1 MSAGSIQS
9 AEDLKGNGN
18 IAFKNDK
25 LNEAI
30 DCYTE
35 ALALNPEK
43 KLKATIY
50 RNRAMVRLRMDDFE
64 GCEMDATQALEF
76 DGADAKALY
85 RRALAREKMENYA
98 GAVMDARSA
107 LRLEPKNR
115 QVFRLTY
122 NAEENMSII
131 EMLQRILKL
140 SEEKKKAAMSTE
152 NRVSD
157 MNKLAFDDGNLEQRA
172 TAMNNLLVLSRES
185 ETGASRV
192 WNDGKIIE
200 TLLKIIDSNSANEAV
215 MVAAARILDELVKN
229 SSRAVHLMESLGMRR
244 ICRLMGKCA
253 YSQYH
258 DACGVIIQRLFN
270 ALAKMN
276 HEKEIKP
283 DPEICEANKVFIIR
297 LILELEEMLTDVNV
311 AAPVRDITIDLLLKN
326 LMHMDG
332 GLPRGWSWRFVE
344 DRGLLKLLDVS
355 TQIPEQCDYSVTAE
369 TRQHLAICLA
379 RLYDDMVFDTRRQ
392 IFKERVDAFFNNL
405 LSDIAKPEVK
415 VKLACMLIT
424 LLQGPVDVGL
434 NLVTNDQITNLMLE
448 MASSDDNLQQSTAA
462 ELIVHTVSKHERA
475 TTILKFGIPVLRK
488 LYDSKDD
495 MVKVRALV
503 GLCKCASAGGDDTA
517 KQTMQEGSTLKLA
530 QTCKKFLL
538 DVNRYSVEV
547 RRFACEGLSY
557 LTLDADVKEW
567 IAEDSLLLQSLL
579 CLAKSA
585 GSLCVYALASIYVN
599 LTNSYEKP
607 KIDEELV
614 KLAQFAKHHVP
625 ETHPKDT
632 EDYVERRV
640 RLLVADGATTACIAI
655 SKTESRNALELL
667 ARAMLAF
674 TEFPD
679 LRGQILS
686 EGGAKLCLHLAKDA
700 TPEGKIKA
708 AHAIARL
715 GSQVDPSVAFPG
727 QRAYEVIRPLIELL
741 HPDIEGRP
749 NYDALL
755 TLTNLASM
763 SDSVRRRM
771 IKERVVPKAEEYWFM
786 TDHAQLRAAAAEL
799 FLNLLF
805 CEDFFNDIVRLFC
818 GKFSMFQPGTDRLKL
833 WVLYSAEEDERL
845 AVASSAGFAILTES
859 EEACKRIIDEIKSW
873 PEVLNDI
880 CMSGNVEIQR
890 RGLIGIANMVQ
901 SSEKVACEIFASEI
915 FRVLIAITKL
925 KNKDR
930 EPAQKEARRAL
941 DAAIKWGI
949 IRPTDREIYER
960 NTGIST
966 VPEE

>member
-1 MSAGSIQS
+1 MNAGSIQS
-9 AEDLKGNGN
+9 AESLKDKGN
-18 IAFKNDK
+18 IAFKNDQ

-35 ALALNPEK
+35 ALELEPEK
-43 KLKATIY
+43 KLKSIIY
-50 RNRAMVRLRMDDFE
+50 RNRAMVRLKMDDFE
-64 GCEMDATQALEF
+64 GCEMDATRALEI

-85 RRALAREKMENYA
+85 RRALAREKMENYN
-98 GAVMDARSA
+98 GAVMDAREA

-115 QVFRLTY
+115 
-122 NAEENMSII
+122 SIT
-131 EMLQRILKL
+131 EMLQRMMKL
-140 SEEKKKAAMSTE
+140 CEEKKKAAMSMD
-152 NRVSD
+152 NRVNN
-157 MNKLAFDDGNLEQRA
+157 MNNLAFNDGDLEQRT

-185 ETGASRV
+185 ETGASRI
-192 WNDGKIIE
+192 WNDGKIVE
-200 TLLKIIDSNSANEAV
+200 ALLKVIDDNSANEAIV
-215 MVAAARILDELVKN
+215 VAAARVLDELLKN
-229 SSRAVHLMESLGMRR
+229 SSRVMYLVESLGIRR
-244 ICRLMGKCA
+244 ICRLMEKCP
-253 YSQYH
+253 YSQYL
-258 DACGVIIQRLFN
+258 DACSVIIQRLFN

-276 HEKEIKP
+276 QKKEIKP
-283 DPEICEANKVFIIR
+283 DPEICEANKIHIIR
-297 LILELEEMLTDVNV
+297 LILELEEILTDVNV
-311 AAPVRDITIDLLLKN
+311 TAPVRDTSIDLLLKN

-344 DRGLLKLLDVS
+344 DRGLLKLLHVS
-355 TQIPEQCDYSVTAE
+355 TQLPEQCEYPVTAE
-369 TRQHLAICLA
+369 TRQHLAVCLT
-379 RLYDDMVFDTRRQ
+379 RLYDDMIFDTRRQ

-405 LSDIAKPEVK
+405 LNDIAKPEVK
-415 VKLACMLIT
+415 VKLASMLIT
-424 LLQGPVDVGL
+424 LLQGPVDVGI
-434 NLVTNDQITNLMLE
+434 NLVTNDRITALMLE
-448 MASSDDNLQQSTAA
+448 MATSDDKLQQSTAA

-503 GLCKCASAGGDDTA
+503 GLCKCASAGGDDA
-517 KQTMQEGSTLKLA
+517 ARQTMQEGSSLKLA

-538 DVNRYSVEV
+538 DVDRYTVEV

-567 IAEDSLLLQSLL
+567 IAEDALLLQALL

-585 GSLCVYALASIYVN
+585 GSLCVYTLASIYVN

-632 EDYVERRV
+632 DDCVERRV
-640 RLLVADGATTACIAI
+640 RLLVADGATAACVAI
-655 SKTESRNALELL
+655 SKTESKNALELL

-674 TEFPD
+674 TEYPD

-686 EGGAKLCLHLAKDA
+686 EGGAKLCLQLAKNA
-700 TPEGKIKA
+700 TAEGKIKA

-715 GSQVDPSVAFPG
+715 GSQVDPSIAFPG

-771 IKERVVPKAEEYWFM
+771 LKERVISRAEEYWYM

-805 CEDFFNDIVRLFC
+805 CEDFFKEIVR
-818 GKFSMFQPGTDRLKL
+818 PGTDRLKL

-845 AVASSAGFAILTES
+845 ALASSAGFAILTES
-859 EEACKRIIDEIKSW
+859 EEACKRIIDEMKSW
-873 PEVLNDI
+873 PDVLNEI
-880 CMSGNVEIQR
+880 CMSENVEIQR
-890 RGLIGIANMVQ
+890 RGLIGIANMMQ
-901 SSEKVACEIFASEI
+901 SSEKVASEIVASEL
-915 FRVLIAITKL
+915 FRILVAITKL
-925 KNKDR
+925 KTKER
-930 EPAQKEARRAL
+930 ELAQKEARRAL
-941 DAAIKWGI
+941 DAAVNWGI
-949 IRPTDREIYER
+949 IRPTDREIYEQ

-966 VPEE
+966 VREE

>member
-1 MSAGSIQS
+1 MNNSNIRS
-9 AEDLKGNGN
+9 AEDLKEDGN
-18 IAFKNDK
+18 IAFKNGQLK
-25 LNEAI
+25 EAI

-35 ALALNPEK
+35 ALELNPEK
-43 KLKATIY
+43 ILKSTIY

-76 DGADAKALY
+76 DGADAKAFY
-85 RRALAREKMENYA
+85 RRALAREKMENYS
-98 GAVMDARSA
+98 GAIMDARSA
-107 LRLEPKNR
+107 LRLEPKNSGI
-115 QVFRLTY
+115 V
-122 NAEENMSII
+122 

-140 SEEKKKAAMSTE
+140 TEEKKKAAMSME
-152 NRVSD
+152 NRVND
-157 MNKLAFDDGNLEQRA
+157 MNKIAFGDGDLEQRA

-185 ETGASRV
+185 ETGASRI
-192 WNDGKIIE
+192 WNNGKIIE
-200 TLLKIIDSNSANEAV
+200 ILLKIIDGDSANEAIV
-215 MVAAARILDELVKN
+215 VAAVRVLGELMKN
-229 SSRAVHLMESLGMRR
+229 SSRAMYLVENLGMRR
-244 ICRLMGKCA
+244 ICRLMEKCA
-253 YSQYH
+253 YPEYI
-258 DACGVIIQRLFN
+258 DACDVIIQRIFN

-276 HEKEIKP
+276 REKEMKP
-283 DPEICEANKVFIIR
+283 DPEICEANKLYIIQ
-297 LILELEEMLTDVNV
+297 LILELEEMLTDVDL
-311 AAPVRDITIDLLLKN
+311 AAPLRDSTIDLLLKN

-344 DRGLLKLLDVS
+344 DRGLLKLLHVS
-355 TQIPEQCDYSVTAE
+355 TQTPEQCEYPVTAE
-369 TRQHLAICLA
+369 TRQHLAVCLT

-392 IFKERVDAFFNNL
+392 IFKEKVDAFFNNL
-405 LSDIAKPEVK
+405 LNDIGKQEVK

-424 LLQGPVDVGL
+424 LLQGPVDVGI
-434 NLVTNDQITNLMLE
+434 NLVTNDRITALMLE
-448 MASSDDNLQQSTAA
+448 MASSDNSLQQSIAA

-495 MVKVRALV
+495 MVKVKALV
-503 GLCKCASAGGDDTA
+503 GLCKCASAGGDDAA
-517 KQTMQEGSTLKLA
+517 KQTMQEGSSLKLA

-538 DVNRYSVEV
+538 NVNRYSKEV

-567 IAEDSLLLQSLL
+567 IAEDSLLLQALL
-579 CLAKSA
+579 CLAKDA
-585 GSLCVYALASIYVN
+585 GSLCVYTLASIYVN

-607 KIDEELV
+607 KINEELV

-632 EDYVERRV
+632 DDCVERRV

-686 EGGAKLCLHLAKDA
+686 EGGAKLCLHLAKEA

-715 GSQVDPSVAFPG
+715 GSQVDPAMAFPG

-771 IKERVVPKAEEYWFM
+771 IKERVIPKAEEYWFM

-805 CEDFFNDIVRLFC
+805 CEDFFKEVIR
-818 GKFSMFQPGTDRLKL
+818 PGTDRLKL
-833 WVLYSAEEDERL
+833 WVLYSTEEDERL
-845 AVASSAGFAILTES
+845 ALASSAGFAILTES
-859 EEACKRIIDEIKSW
+859 EEACKRIIDEMKSW
-873 PEVLNDI
+873 PEILNDI
-880 CMSGNVEIQR
+880 CMSENVEIQR

-901 SSEKVACEIFASEI
+901 SSEKVACEIVASEI
-915 FRVLIAITKL
+915 FRVLIAITKI

-941 DAAIKWGI
+941 DAAVKWGI

>member
-1 MSAGSIQS
+1 MNTDNIQS
-9 AEDLKGNGN
+9 AEELKDNGN
-18 IAFKNDK
+18 NAFKNGQ

-30 DCYTE
+30 NCYTE
-35 ALALNPEK
+35 ALALNPDK
-43 KLKATIY
+43 KLKSIIY
-50 RNRAMVRLRMDDFE
+50 RNRAMIRLRMDDFE

-85 RRALAREKMENYA
+85 RRALAREKMENYS
-98 GAVMDARSA
+98 GAIVDARNA
-107 LRLEPKNR
+107 LKLEPKNST
-115 QVFRLTY
+115 V
-122 NAEENMSII
+122 ID
-131 EMLQRILKL
+131 MLHRMMQL
-140 SEEKKKAAMSTE
+140 SEEKKKAAMSME
-152 NRVSD
+152 NRVNA
-157 MNKLAFDDGNLEQRA
+157 MNKLAFSDGNMEQRV

-185 ETGASRV
+185 ETGASLV
-192 WNDGKIIE
+192 WNDGKIVE
-200 TLLKIIDSNSANEAV
+200 TLLKIIDDNSTNEAIV
-215 MVAAARILDELVKN
+215 IAAARVLDELVKS
-229 SSRAVHLMESLGMRR
+229 SSRVMHLVENLGIRR
-244 ICRLMGKCA
+244 ICRLMEKCA
-253 YSQYH
+253 YPQYF
-258 DACGVIIQRLFN
+258 DACSIIIQRLFN

-276 HEKEIKP
+276 QEKEIKP
-283 DPEICEANKVFIIR
+283 DPEICEANKVHIIR
-297 LILELEEMLTDVNV
+297 LILELEEMLTDVNI
-311 AAPVRDITIDLLLKN
+311 AAPLRDITIDLLLKN

-344 DRGLLKLLDVS
+344 DRGLLKLLHIS
-355 TQIPEQCDYSVTAE
+355 TQLPEQCDYPVTAE
-369 TRQHLAICLA
+369 TRQHLAICLT

-392 IFKERVDAFFNNL
+392 IFKERVDVFFNNL
-405 LSDIAKPEVK
+405 LNDIVKPEVK

-424 LLQGPVDVGL
+424 LLQGPVDVGI
-434 NLVTNDQITNLMLE
+434 NLVTNDQITALMLE

-495 MVKVRALV
+495 MVKIRALV

-567 IAEDSLLLQSLL
+567 IAEDSLLLQALL

-599 LTNSYEKP
+599 LTNSYDKP

-632 EDYVERRV
+632 DDYVERRV

-674 TEFPD
+674 TEFSD

-686 EGGAKLCLHLAKDA
+686 EGGAKLCLHLAKNA
-700 TPEGKIKA
+700 TPVGKIKA

-715 GSQVDPSVAFPG
+715 GSQVDPAIAFPG
-727 QRAYEVIRPLIELL
+727 QRVYEVIRPLIELL

-763 SDSVRRRM
+763 NDSIRRRM
-771 IKERVVPKAEEYWFM
+771 IKERVVSKTEEYWFM

-799 FLNLLF
+799 LLNLLF
-805 CEDFFNDIVRLFC
+805 CEDFFNEIVR
-818 GKFSMFQPGTDRLKL
+818 SGTDRLKL

-845 AVASSAGFAILTES
+845 ALASSGGFAILTEN
-859 EEACKRIIDEIKSW
+859 EAACKRIIDELKSW
-873 PEVLNDI
+873 PEVLKDI
-880 CMSGNVEIQR
+880 CMSENIEVQR
-890 RGLIGIANMVQ
+890 RGLIGVANMMQ
-901 SSEKVACEIFASEI
+901 SSEKVACEIVASEI

-925 KNKDR
+925 KDKDR
-930 EPAQKEARRAL
+930 VPAQEEARRAL
-941 DAAIKWGI
+941 DAAVKWGI

-960 NTGIST
+960 NTGICT

>member
-1 MSAGSIQS
+1 MNSSSIES
-9 AEDLKGNGN
+9 AENLKDSGN
-18 IAFKNDK
+18 IAFKNGQ

-43 KLKATIY
+43 ALKSTIY
-50 RNRAMVRLRMDDFE
+50 RNRAMVRLRLDDFE

-76 DGADAKALY
+76 DGADGKALY
-85 RRALAREKMENYA
+85 RRALAREKMENYS
-98 GAVMDARSA
+98 GAVMDARKLSNM
-107 LRLEPKNR
+107 RLSNCEKLIKNH
-115 QVFRLTY
+115 FFILS
-122 NAEENMSII
+122 SII

-140 SEEKKKAAMSTE
+140 SEEKKKAAMSME
-152 NRVSD
+152 NRVNN
-157 MNKLAFDDGNLEQRA
+157 MNKLAFSDGNLEQRV
-172 TAMNNLLVLSRES
+172 TALNNLLVLSRES
-185 ETGASRV
+185 ETGASYV
-192 WNDGKIIE
+192 WDGGKIVE
-200 TLLKIIDSNSANEAV
+200 ALVKIIDDNLTNESIV
-215 MVAAARILDELVKN
+215 VAAARVLDELMKN
-229 SSRAVHLMESLGMRR
+229 SSRAMFLVENLEIRR
-244 ICRLMGKCA
+244 ICRLMEKCV
-253 YSQYH
+253 YPHYL
-258 DACGVIIQRLFN
+258 DACSIIIQRLFN

-276 HEKEIKP
+276 QEKEIKP
-283 DPEICEANKVFIIR
+283 DPEICEANKIYIVR
-297 LILELEEMLTDVNV
+297 LILEMEEMLTDVNV
-311 AAPVRDITIDLLLKN
+311 AAPPRDVTIDLLLKN

-344 DRGLLKLLDVS
+344 DRGLLKLMHVS
-355 TQIPEQCDYSVTAE
+355 TQIPEQCEYPVTAE
-369 TRQHLAICLA
+369 TRQHLAVCLA

-392 IFKERVDAFFNNL
+392 IFKERVDTFFNNL
-405 LSDIAKPEVK
+405 LNDIAEPKVK
-415 VKLACMLIT
+415 VKLACLLIT
-424 LLQGPVDVGL
+424 LLQGPVDVGI
-434 NLVTNDQITNLMLE
+434 NLVTNDQVTALMFE
-448 MASSDDNLQQSTAA
+448 MASSDDSLQQSTAA

-488 LYDSKDD
+488 LYDSKDY

-503 GLCKCASAGGDDTA
+503 GLCKCASAGGDDAA
-517 KQTMQEGSTLKLA
+517 KQTMQEGSALKLA

-567 IAEDSLLLQSLL
+567 IAEDPLLLQALL

-585 GSLCVYALASIYVN
+585 GPLCVYALASIYVN

-632 EDYVERRV
+632 DDYVERRV
-640 RLLVADGATTACIAI
+640 RLLVADGATAACIAI

-674 TEFPD
+674 TEFSD

-686 EGGAKLCLHLAKDA
+686 EGGAKLCLYLTKNA
-700 TPEGKIKA
+700 TSEGKIKA

-727 QRAYEVIRPLIELL
+727 QRAYEVIRPLIGLL
-741 HPDIEGRP
+741 HPDIDGRS

-771 IKERVVPKAEEYWFM
+771 IKERVVSKAEEYWFM
-786 TDHAQLRAAAAEL
+786 TDHALLRAAAAEL

-805 CEDFFNDIVRLFC
+805 CDDYFKEIVR
-818 GKFSMFQPGTDRLKL
+818 PGTDKLKL
-833 WVLYSAEEDERL
+833 WVLYSTEEDERL
-845 AVASSAGFAILTES
+845 ALASSAGFAILTES
-859 EEACKRIIDEIKSW
+859 EEACKRIIDEMKSW
-873 PEVLNDI
+873 PEILKDI
-880 CMSGNVEIQR
+880 CMSANIEVQR

-901 SSEKVACEIFASEI
+901 SSKKVACEVVASEI
-915 FRVLIAITKL
+915 FRILIAITKL

-966 VPEE
+966 VPEG

>member
-1 MSAGSIQS
+1 MSAGSIQN
-9 AEDLKGNGN
+9 AEDLKENGN
-18 IAFKNDK
+18 IAFKNGQ

-30 DCYTE
+30 DYYTE
-35 ALALNPEK
+35 ALVLNPEK
-43 KLKATIY
+43 KLKSTIY

-85 RRALAREKMENYA
+85 RRALAREKMENYS
-98 GAVMDARSA
+98 GAVMDARNA

-115 QVFRLTY
+115 QLFHLICS
-122 NAEENMSII
+122 AKENTSII

-140 SEEKKKAAMSTE
+140 SEEKKKAVMSME
-152 NRVSD
+152 NRVND
-157 MNKLAFDDGNLEQRA
+157 MNKVAFGDGDVEQRA

-200 TLLKIIDSNSANEAV
+200 TLLKIIDKNSSNEAIV
-215 MVAAARILDELVKN
+215 VAAARVLDELVKN
-229 SSRAVHLMESLGMRR
+229 SNRAMHLVESLGMRQ
-244 ICRLMGKCA
+244 ICRLMEKCA
-253 YSQYH
+253 YSQYL
-258 DACGVIIQRLFN
+258 DACGIIIQRLFN

-276 HEKEIKP
+276 REKEIKP
-283 DPEICEANKVFIIR
+283 DPEICEANKVYIIR
-297 LILELEEMLTDVNV
+297 LILELEEMLTDINV
-311 AAPVRDITIDLLLKN
+311 AASPRDVTIDLLLKN

-344 DRGLLKLLDVS
+344 DRGLLKLLHVS
-355 TQIPEQCDYSVTAE
+355 TQLPEQCDYPVTAE
-369 TRQHLAICLA
+369 TRQHLAICLT

-405 LSDIAKPEVK
+405 LNDIAKPEIK

-434 NLVTNDQITNLMLE
+434 NLVTNDQITALMLE

-495 MVKVRALV
+495 IVKVRALM

-567 IAEDSLLLQSLL
+567 IVQDSFLLQALL

-632 EDYVERRV
+632 DDYVERRV
-640 RLLVADGATTACIAI
+640 RLLVADGATTACVAV

-674 TEFPD
+674 TEFSD
-679 LRGQILS
+679 IRGQILS
-686 EGGAKLCLHLAKDA
+686 EGGAKLCLYLAKNA

-715 GSQVDPSVAFPG
+715 GTQVDPSMAFPG

-771 IKERVVPKAEEYWFM
+771 IKERVVSRAEEYWFM

-805 CEDFFNDIVRLFC
+805 CEDFFNEIVR
-818 GKFSMFQPGTDRLKL
+818 PGSDRLKL

-845 AVASSAGFAILTES
+845 ALASSAGFAILTQS
-859 EEACKRIIDEIKSW
+859 KEACKRIIDEMKSW

-880 CMSGNVEIQR
+880 CMSGNAEIQR
-890 RGLIGIANMVQ
+890 RGLIGIANMVE
-901 SSEKVACEIFASEI
+901 SSEKVACEIIASEI
-915 FRVLIAITKL
+915 FRILIAITKL

-930 EPAQKEARRAL
+930 ELAQKEARRAL
-941 DAAIKWGI
+941 DAATKWGI
-949 IRPTDREIYER
+949 IQPTDREIYER
-960 NTGIST
+960 KTGIST
-966 VPEE
+966 IPEE